1 MFTCALDQN
10 IDADG
15 DLYRP
20 YCKKLSNFYKASAGK
35 ALKAEL
41 T

>member
-20 YCKKLSNFYKASAGK
+20 FCKKLSNFYNASAGK
-35 ALKAEL
+35 ALKAEAM
-41 T
+41 